1 MIKRNIKRLLQV
13 KNDAQIIVLF
23 AVMLVAIG
31 VIMGFAIDLG
41 DVFVAYSRL
50 TRAADAAALAATSQY
65 REGWTSAAL
74 IAEAQQFLDLN
85 GVKNT
90 TSISIQNCE
99 TNPGDP
105 QLCTTPARKLVRVV
119 VSENVPLYF
128 MSIIG
133 MHSMPITVRSISE
146 AASVDLVLLI
156 DRSTSMAENADGTDA
171 DPSVCNATKS
181 CHPFE
186 EIKSAAKVLVN
197 HLLLSSG
204 GSQGYDRV
212 AIVTFDRFPHVDLA
226 MTNDKTQIL
235 NTLDSLTVYE
245 GIGSCTFDP
254 GKATMADPVGPCLS
268 YNSDGSYW
276 GVWSRDMDINGDPTD
291 WMVTNS
297 GGGLKVAANVLGG
310 KYPTPF
316 PISPTPVVRPDAL
329 WVVVWLTDGFTNA
342 GFASDGNAYVQD
354 ETNSGTVFCPTYTWV
369 PITGYSD
376 TRYCVDQDARDPQ
389 GRHSSTNA
397 KFDPDDYARDMVDF
411 LTNPSTGQGELLF
424 TIGLGNQI
432 TDRSSYEVANNYPP
446 PGEAL
451 LKYGAEKGNG
461 IYYPAPDS
469 AQLNAVFLAIAN
481 KIATRLSQ

>member
-1 MIKRNIKRLLQV
+1 MMIKKQMKRLLQ
-13 KNDAQIIVLF
+13 KKDDAQIIVIF
-23 AVMLVAIG
+23 AIALVAI
-31 VIMGFAIDLG
+31 IAFMGFAIDLG

-50 TRAADAAALAATSQY
+50 TRATDAAALAATSQF
-65 REGWTSAAL
+65 REGYTSASL

-90 TSISIQNCE
+90 TGISIESCE

-105 QLCTTPARKLVRVV
+105 QLCTNPPRKLVRVV

-128 MSIIG
+128 LSVVGIR
-133 MHSMPITVRSISE
+133 SLPITVRSLSE

-171 DPSVCNATKS
+171 DPSACNPTHS

-186 EIKSAAKVLVN
+186 EIKSAAEVLVN

-204 GSQGYDRV
+204 GSTGYDRV

-226 MTNDKTQIL
+226 MTYDKTQIL
-235 NTLDSLTVYE
+235 NTIDNLTVYQAVP
-245 GIGSCTFDP
+245 CPFDP
-254 GKATMADPVGPCLS
+254 GAATVADPEGPCRS
-268 YNSDGSYW
+268 YNPDGSYW
-276 GVWSRDMDINGDPTD
+276 GIWSRDMDLYGNPTD

-297 GGGLKVAANVLGG
+297 GGGLKVAANLLGG
-310 KYPTPF
+310 KYPAPF
-316 PISPTPVVRPDAL
+316 PISPTPATRPDAL

-342 GFASDGNAYVQD
+342 GFSSDGNAYVQD
-354 ETNSGTVFCPTYTWV
+354 ETNSGTVYCPAYTWV
-369 PITGYSD
+369 PIAGYSD

-389 GRHSSTNA
+389 GRHALPDPNY
-397 KFDPDDYARDMVDF
+397 DPDDYARDMVDF
-411 LTNPSTGQGELLF
+411 LTNPSTGQGALLF

-432 TDRSSYEVANNYPP
+432 TDRSPYEVANNFPP
-446 PGEAL
+446 PGQAL
-451 LKYGAEKGNG
+451 LEYGADKGNG
-461 IYYPAPDS
+461 IYYPAPNV
-469 AQLNAVFLAIAN
+469 AQLNSVFLAIAN